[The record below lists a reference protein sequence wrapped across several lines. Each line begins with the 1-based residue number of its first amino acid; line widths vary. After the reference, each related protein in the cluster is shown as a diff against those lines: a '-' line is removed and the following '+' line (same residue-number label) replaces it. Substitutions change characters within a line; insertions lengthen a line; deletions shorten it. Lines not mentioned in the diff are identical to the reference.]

1 MPGDLVVTGETRCTC
16 EIIQKSRSEISNMST
31 TAALLPKPGGGGA
44 WQKIDGKWQSAA
56 VSEKNVNLKPK
67 LGDIKTERNLDI
79 QVGSGQKA
87 AKY

>member
-1 MPGDLVVTGETRCTC
+1 
-16 EIIQKSRSEISNMST
+16 MSS
-31 TAALLPKPGGGGA
+31 TAVLLPKPGGGGA
-44 WQKIDGKWQSAA
+44 WQKIDGKWQSAS
-56 VSEKNVNLKPK
+56 VSEKNENLKPK